1 MFSREIATY
10 SNPQIEGIIREGIND
25 DTAITL
31 DTLLLDAVAGS
42 ATRPA
47 GLTYG
52 VAALTATA
60 GGGSAAILGDLKKLT
75 APFYAANAGRRLVLL
90 MNPAEALSLS
100 MTAGPDG
107 NFGWTTQFTSRFTV
121 LESTTVPAGHIYLI
135 DAADFVAVNGAPE
148 FEVSETATLHLE
160 DTTPLNIG
168 VAGAPA
174 TIAAP
179 TQSMFQTAQIAI
191 RMLMSVTWAMRR
203 TGMIQHISGV
213 TW

>member
-1 MFSREIATY
+1 M
-10 SNPQIEGIIREGIND
+10 
-25 DTAITL
+25 
-31 DTLLLDAVAGS
+31 DAVAGS

-47 GLTYG
+47 GLTNG

-60 GGGSAAILGDLKKLT
+60 GGGSAAILGDLKKLA

-90 MNPAEALSLS
+90 MNPAEALSLT

-121 LESTTVPAGHIYLI
+121 LESTTIPAGHIYLI

-148 FEVSETATLHLE
+148 FEVSETASIHLE
-160 DTTPLNIG
+160 DSTPLNISSG
-168 VAGAPA
+168 AQGSAVVATPV
-174 TIAAP
+174 
-179 TQSMFQTAQIAI
+179 QSMFQTAQIAI